1 MKGIARENVITTVL
15 NFFLYTGIGIA
26 VLLIMIIRV
35 IQQRTMDADL
45 GMIFTGLFCF
55 VLTIRVLI
63 AIANLA
69 SVSRVL
75 QHQITP
81 KNLWQASLKCEC
93 QNLLRD
99 YLVAAITLVVYF
111 LIAAPTSL
119 NFSLMLMSLSCA
131 LSVFFGLANN
141 GFLNLKWQRI
151 ILFLYGLAIIM
162 LLASRTTTIVFN
174 SLHQISNALLLV
186 IAALMPA
193 MLIWQIKRPVDRLLV
208 NVSTTKTSPPDLLE
222 RIRRELKRYT
232 EIKTQYKWN
241 KKYSSFNL
249 IMNQLWPIIYILFW
263 PSVVTALIP
272 NTVSG
277 EDGVTCNRLLV
288 LLVGSVMFSA
298 QLVARDLH
306 WRYLLS
312 PGGLER
318 RRLASLILFSTIR
331 LQVSAYLC
339 LGILAT
345 TIGLLIA
352 PQSTYET
359 IITIPKFWRLP
370 FEWTAMLC
378 LAIFFAS
385 LRGWK
390 MIGLAIV
397 CIMTIVGLLMYF
409 PTFSHQKSI
418 ALFPANYLY
427 IAGLM
432 LFAYY
437 TMRINNRRWNAHL
450 LFEKFK

>member
-1 MKGIARENVITTVL
+1 MKGIARENVITSVL

-26 VLLIMIIRV
+26 VLLIMMIRV

-45 GMIFTGLFCF
+45 GMIFTGLFCV

-63 AIANLA
+63 AIAHLA

-93 QNLLRD
+93 QTLLRD
-99 YLVAAITLVVYF
+99 YLVAAITLIVYF

-119 NFSLMLMSLSCA
+119 IFSLMLMSLSCA
-131 LSVFFGLANN
+131 LSVMFGLANN

-151 ILFLYGLAIIM
+151 ILFLYGLAIIT
-162 LLASRTTTIVFN
+162 LLASHTTTIVFN
-174 SLHQISNALLLV
+174 SLHQFSNALLLV

-222 RIRRELKRYT
+222 RIRREVKRYT

-272 NTVSG
+272 NNVSG

-288 LLVGSVMFSA
+288 ILTGSVILSA

-306 WRYLLS
+306 WRYLLL

-318 RRLASLILFSTIR
+318 RHLASLILFSTIR
-331 LQVSAYLC
+331 LQGTAYLF
-339 LGILAT
+339 LGMLTT
-345 TIGLLIA
+345 TIGLLVA
-352 PQSTYET
+352 PKSIYEA

-409 PTFSHQKSI
+409 PTFSHQKNI

-432 LFAYY
+432 LFSYFI
-437 TMRINNRRWNAHL
+437 MHINNRRWTARL
-450 LFEKFK
+450 LFEKLK